1 MYFFTLL
8 VCSNMCPNIV
18 CLRSKGEGEPKK
30 YRTMS
35 ERFEDY
41 GGGAEY
47 YYQRSTEQVNLFFA
61 IVYIHYVQ
69 NSLGTWMVSSKI
81 HNNIKISLRKNKS
94 STKML
99 VFWPSEH
106 WLRNN
111 TFKKIY
117 YLVSM
122 KIVSNIEKLLYR
134 DVPNLRPASVALRN
148 ESI

>member
-1 MYFFTLL
+1 
-8 VCSNMCPNIV
+8 MCPNIV

-47 YYQRSTEQVNLFFA
+47 YYQRSTEQVNHFFT

-69 NSLGTWMVSSKI
+69 NNLGIWMVSSKI
-81 HNNIKISLRKNKS
+81 HNNNKISLRENVS

-99 VFWPSEH
+99 V
-106 WLRNN
+106 LAIRA
-111 TFKKIY
+111 
-117 YLVSM
+117 LV
-122 KIVSNIEKLLYR
+122 EKY
-134 DVPNLRPASVALRN
+134 
-148 ESI
+148 